1 MIVKGGGRLEV
12 KRLVEVNCIEIM
24 EEDWM
29 RVVEV
34 IKNIKNASE
43 NSYLCRVVGASEV
56 DRLFEAG
63 ELSEAQRDA
72 AERFHR
78 DWRRSGI
85 GGHGRTSWERSGSSA
100 WNGGSYENIDAGED
114 AWIEYCW
121 ARRAVDSGYIKVV
134 CDVVLYDLACGSIVA
149 LQRGLEQLVKHYK
162 LQ

>member
-1 MIVKGGGRLEV
+1 V
-12 KRLVEVNCIEIM
+12 

-29 RVVEV
+29 RTVEV
-34 IKNIKNASE
+34 VKHVKDE
-43 NSYLCRVVGASEV
+43 DYLCRVVDASEI
-56 DRLFEAG
+56 DRLYSRG
-63 ELSEAQRDA
+63 VLSEAQRDA

-78 DWRRSGI
+78 DWYRCGMAGR
-85 GGHGRTSWERSGSSA
+85 GRTSWERSGSNA
-100 WNGGSYENIDAGED
+100 WTGGSYENIDAGED

-121 ARRAVDSGYIKVV
+121 ARRAVDPKYIKVV